1 MTDDLFSEIFE
12 ERSAI
17 CEHDGLLTREA
28 AEAQGKLESEAYR
41 AACEVRYVLA
51 MPLAERRDYLELVAQ
66 KRGDNAAD
74 TLKGEIQREW
84 LRRKSA

>member
-1 MTDDLFSEIFE
+1 MTDDMFTEIFE

-17 CEHDGLLTREA
+17 CEYDGLLTREE
-28 AEAQGKLESEAYR
+28 AEKQGMLESEAYR

-51 MPLAERRDYLELVAQ
+51 LPLAERRDYLELVAQ

-84 LRRKSA
+84 LRRKAA